1 MTFSTMKDNSYIAE
15 RIKAISDALPKGVTL
30 IAVSKYHPVEA
41 IETAYSAGQ
50 RDFGESKAQ
59 DLTVKHLAL
68 PSDIRWHFIGHL
80 QSNKIKYI
88 APFIHLI
95 HSIDSLRLLKEVNK
109 QGIKTGR
116 RIPCL
121 LQIHIAQEETKFGFT
136 PEECLTMLEEGEWRE
151 LQNVEIRGL
160 MCMASNTD
168 NEEQIASEFS
178 AVQEL
183 FNTIKEQYFHRDRNF
198 SVLSAGMS
206 DDYPIAIEHGSTHI
220 RIGSSIFNK

>member
-1 MTFSTMKDNSYIAE
+1 MSA
-15 RIKAISDALPKGVTL
+15 ALPEGVTL

-41 IETAYSAGQ
+41 IKAAYDAGH
-50 RDFGESKAQ
+50 REFGESKAQ
-59 DLTVKHLAL
+59 DLVIKHQEL
-68 PSDIRWHFIGHL
+68 PDDIRWHFIGHL

-95 HSIDSLRLLKEVNK
+95 HSIDTFKLLQEVDK
-109 QGIKTGR
+109 QGAKTGR

-136 PEECLTMLEEGEWRE
+136 PQECMEMLEEGQWRS

-160 MCMASNTD
+160 MCMASNTED
-168 NEEQIASEFS
+168 KEQIASEFS
-178 AVQEL
+178 TVQRL
-183 FNTIKEQYFHRDRNF
+183 FKVIKERFFTGNESF
-198 SVLSAGMS
+198 SILSAGMS

-220 RIGSSIFNK
+220 RIGSGIFIE

>member
-1 MTFSTMKDNSYIAE
+1 MSAT
-15 RIKAISDALPKGVTL
+15 LPEGVTL

-41 IETAYSAGQ
+41 IRTAYDAGH
-50 RDFGESKAQ
+50 REFGESKAQ
-59 DLTVKHLAL
+59 DLVIKHQEL
-68 PSDIRWHFIGHL
+68 PDDIRWHFIGHL

-95 HSIDSLRLLKEVNK
+95 HSIDTFRLLQEVDK
-109 QGIKTGR
+109 QGAKTGR

-136 PEECLTMLEEGEWRE
+136 PQECITMLEEGQWQS

-168 NEEQIASEFS
+168 DKEQIASEFS
-178 AVQEL
+178 AVQQL
-183 FNTIKEQYFHRDRNF
+183 FNRIKERFFAGNESF
-198 SVLSAGMS
+198 SIISAGMS

-220 RIGSSIFNK
+220 RIGSGIFIE

>member
-1 MTFSTMKDNSYIAE
+1 MSA
-15 RIKAISDALPKGVTL
+15 ALPEGVTL

-41 IETAYSAGQ
+41 IRAAYDAGH
-50 RDFGESKAQ
+50 REFGESKAQ
-59 DLTVKHLAL
+59 DLVIKHQEL
-68 PSDIRWHFIGHL
+68 PKDIRWHFIGHL

-95 HSIDSLRLLKEVNK
+95 HSIDTFKLLQEVDK
-109 QGIKTGR
+109 QGAKTGR

-136 PEECLTMLEEGEWRE
+136 PQECMEMLEEGQWQL

-168 NEEQIASEFS
+168 DKEQIASEFS
-178 AVQEL
+178 AVQQL
-183 FNTIKEQYFHRDRNF
+183 FNRIKERFFAGNDRF
-198 SVLSAGMS
+198 SILSAGMS
-206 DDYPIAIEHGSTHI
+206 DDYPIAIGHGSTHI
-220 RIGSSIFNK
+220 RIGSGIFIE